1 MSKCFL
7 IDDSTRHQETTPM
20 ENLIVCDIFGSWNK
34 SKEEIMKDR
43 YLLDILPWLE
53 KVAKVEDVREPIK
66 QARIL
71 TGDEGKD
78 SYDPKYDFSKL

>member
-7 IDDSTRHQETTPM
+7 IDDNTEHQERTPL
-20 ENLIVCDIFGSWNK
+20 ENIIVCDGFHLRK
-34 SKEEIMKDR
+34 PKKDMMKDR

-66 QARIL
+66 QARIS
-71 TGDEGKD
+71 TGQQNDL
-78 SYDPKYDFSKL
+78 YNPKYDFSKL